1 MQKMKKMLCLALALV
16 MVFAMA
22 ACGGSDK
29 PATDAAAPAA
39 DAAAPAADAAA
50 PAADDTV
57 YTLNFYHIFAGV
69 GHEQQWIQKAI
80 EEVEAQSDGHIKINC
95 VPDGTMGGEDEL
107 IPQVFAG
114 TLDMSLSGPSV
125 WGTVGGIDEIG
136 WSELPYV
143 VTNYSEMNA
152 LGEIL
157 PELTN
162 KQLEEKG
169 IDLYCLGAMSQG
181 IRCLLTTE
189 GHKVETMAD
198 CDGLRIRVPSSDV
211 YQETVAAWG
220 CSPTAMSSSQ
230 VITSLANGTIEGFES
245 DPASIT
251 ARGQQESFKYYIETY
266 HIASLNLLMINKTNL
281 EKLPVEYQDI
291 IKNVFK
297 EKCIE
302 QCVDRVGANEAE
314 VEVIKAAGVEVV
326 TPTAEALQE
335 FIDADKAF
343 QQKKIAECGVE
354 DIVNEALEYVAANA
368 K

>member
-1 MQKMKKMLCLALALV
+1 MKKMKKLLCLALAAI
-16 MVFAMA
+16 MIFAMA
-22 ACGGSDK
+22 ACGSGSA
-29 PATDAAAPAA
+29 PASGSSSAAPAE
-39 DAAAPAADAAA
+39 APK
-50 PAADDTV
+50 ADDTV

-69 GHEQQWIQKAI
+69 GHEQKWINKAI
-80 EEVEAQSDGHIKINC
+80 EEIEAQSNGHIKINC
-95 VPDGTMGGEDEL
+95 VSDGTMGGEDEL

-136 WSELPYV
+136 WSELPYI
-143 VTNYSEMNA
+143 VTNYDEMNA

-157 PELTN
+157 PDLTN
-162 KQLEEKG
+162 KQLEAKG

-189 GHKVETMAD
+189 AHKVETMAD
-198 CDGLRIRVPSSDV
+198 CAGLRIRVPSSDV

-266 HIASLNLLMINKTNL
+266 HIASLNLLMINKSNL

-291 IKNVFK
+291 IKDVFK
-297 EKCIE
+297 TKCVE

-314 VEVIKAAGVEVV
+314 VEVIKAAGVEVI
-326 TPTAEALQE
+326 TPTPEALAE
-335 FIDADKAF
+335 FIAADKAF
-343 QQKKIAECGVE
+343 QQKKIDEWGVQ
-354 DIVNEALEYVAANA
+354 DIVNEALEYVAANT

>member
-1 MQKMKKMLCLALALV
+1 MK
-16 MVFAMA
+16 
-22 ACGGSDK
+22 
-29 PATDAAAPAA
+29 
-39 DAAAPAADAAA
+39 
-50 PAADDTV
+50 
-57 YTLNFYHIFAGV
+57 
-69 GHEQQWIQKAI
+69 
-80 EEVEAQSDGHIKINC
+80 
-95 VPDGTMGGEDEL
+95 
-107 IPQVFAG
+107 
-114 TLDMSLSGPSV
+114 
-125 WGTVGGIDEIG
+125 IG

-152 LGEIL
+152 LGEFV

-162 KQLEEKG
+162 KQLEAKG

-198 CDGLRIRVPSSDV
+198 CDGLRTVFLPPTFTRRPLRHGAALPPLCPPPRSSPLLLTAPSRALRAIPLPSPP
-211 YQETVAAWG
+211 AA
-220 CSPTAMSSSQ
+220 SR
-230 VITSLANGTIEGFES
+230 SL
-245 DPASIT
+245 
-251 ARGQQESFKYYIETY
+251 FKYYIETY

-302 QCVDRVGANEAE
+302 QCFDRVGANEAE

-343 QQKKIAECGVE
+343 QQKKIAEWGVE

>member
-69 GHEQQWIQKAI
+69 GHEQKWIQKAI

-162 KQLEEKG
+162 KQLEAKG

-181 IRCLLTTE
+181 IRCLLRDPGQDLFI
-189 GHKVETMAD
+189 GHTVLHLLIGPFQVHR
-198 CDGLRIRVPSSDV
+198 CPDGRAFLHDV
-211 YQETVAAWG
+211 DPPV
-220 CSPTAMSSSQ
+220 
-230 VITSLANGTIEGFES
+230 GF
-245 DPASIT
+245 PLHL
-251 ARGQQESFKYYIETY
+251 F
-266 HIASLNLLMINKTNL
+266 
-281 EKLPVEYQDI
+281 
-291 IKNVFK
+291 NV
-297 EKCIE
+297 
-302 QCVDRVGANEAE
+302 
-314 VEVIKAAGVEVV
+314 
-326 TPTAEALQE
+326 L
-335 FIDADKAF
+335 DADLRCWHLLLKILYDLF
-343 QQKKIAECGVE
+343 QELLIIHFHRLFSSNICNRFCFLADRIDCFTDDNQSDQNHRDHSAPPFPAYSV
-354 DIVNEALEYVAANA
+354 
-368 K
+368 

>member
-16 MVFAMA
+16 IVFAMA

-29 PATDAAAPAA
+29 PAAE
-39 DAAAPAADAAA
+39 APAADAAA

-80 EEVEAQSDGHIKINC
+80 EEIEAQSDGHIKINC

-162 KQLEEKG
+162 KQLEAKG
-169 IDLYCLGAMSQG
+169 INLYCLGAMSQG

-343 QQKKIAECGVE
+343 QQKKIAEWGVE